1 MTDVIETAKIL
12 SALPV
17 QIVKLHSL
25 YIPKGSKMYEE
36 YKEGKI
42 TLCDPK
48 EYLDRLVNFICY
60 VRKDMVIERLFSRV
74 PKEDASFSNWGISWW
89 KLKDRFDEI
98 MEANDYTQGC
108 KSVYKVT
115 EDKITNT
122 LSFTGIAI
130 RDEELLKASQSG
142 YITYY
147 VEEGKRIKK
156 SGTVFTVDK
165 DQKVQDAFVSQVQQL
180 EKNKKVIDDDEIQH
194 KITDYQSVYS
204 DHKFSTVYDLKY
216 DLKNAILNL
225 SEDSMKTVIEAV
237 KQKLGDTSFETQ
249 KSTSSGV
256 TQFYSDDFDGK
267 SAKDITSKDF
277 DQSNYR
283 IQKYNT
289 SDKVKKGKV
298 VARINKSEKWQIVIP
313 LEADQYRML
322 KDKSEVSVR
331 FLQDQTTA
339 TATVEVAKKGSSYFG
354 YLKFND
360 YAVRYI
366 NERYLEID
374 VTLDSYKG
382 LKIPNTSIVKKKFY
396 QVPVKYLTKGDNSAK
411 EQFTVRDTS
420 NKGDVTVEQKSFT
433 IYGRTKDYCYLDPEE
448 VGENVVLQAMDSKD
462 TFLIEKMKTLKGVY
476 CTNQG
481 YADFRPIDVLI
492 EKDDYSIIANDTN
505 QGVSRYDF
513 IVLDGTTIK
522 ENQIIY

>member
-1 MTDVIETAKIL
+1 M
-12 SALPV
+12 
-17 QIVKLHSL
+17 
-25 YIPKGSKMYEE
+25 
-36 YKEGKI
+36 
-42 TLCDPK
+42 
-48 EYLDRLVNFICY
+48 
-60 VRKDMVIERLFSRV
+60 
-74 PKEDASFSNWGISWW
+74 
-89 KLKDRFDEI
+89 
-98 MEANDYTQGC
+98 
-108 KSVYKVT
+108 
-115 EDKITNT
+115 
-122 LSFTGIAI
+122 
-130 RDEELLKASQSG
+130 
-142 YITYY
+142 
-147 VEEGKRIKK
+147 
-156 SGTVFTVDK
+156 
-165 DQKVQDAFVSQVQQL
+165 
-180 EKNKKVIDDDEIQH
+180 
-194 KITDYQSVYS
+194 
-204 DHKFSTVYDLKY
+204 
-216 DLKNAILNL
+216 
-225 SEDSMKTVIEAV
+225 
-237 KQKLGDTSFETQ
+237 
-249 KSTSSGV
+249 
-256 TQFYSDDFDGK
+256 
-267 SAKDITSKDF
+267 
-277 DQSNYR
+277 
-283 IQKYNT
+283 
-289 SDKVKKGKV
+289 
-298 VARINKSEKWQIVIP
+298 
-313 LEADQYRML
+313 
-322 KDKSEVSVR
+322 SVR

-354 YLKFND
+354 YFKFND

-481 YADFRPIDVLI
+481 YADFRPIDILI

>member
-1 MTDVIETAKIL
+1 MAAKRRRKTKIHWNIGMIIFVVILVYIL
-12 SALPV
+12 LNV
-17 QIVKLHSL
+17 ILFLGKKKL
-25 YIPKGSKMYEE
+25 
-36 YKEGKI
+36 
-42 TLCDPK
+42 T
-48 EYLDRLVNFICY
+48 
-60 VRKDMVIERLFSRV
+60 
-74 PKEDASFSNWGISWW
+74 
-89 KLKDRFDEI
+89 
-98 MEANDYTQGC
+98 
-108 KSVYKVT
+108 VYKVT

-180 EKNKKVIDDDEIQH
+180 EKNKKVIDDEEIQH

-277 DQSNYR
+277 DQSQYR
-283 IQKYNT
+283 VQRYNT

-354 YLKFND
+354 YFKFND

-396 QVPVKYLTKGDNSAK
+396 QVPVKYLTKGDDSAK

-481 YADFRPIDVLI
+481 YADFRPIDILI